1 MHIFPKCLAGKYL
14 DDHLADIIMMM
25 TAKLFQRIN
34 AFKKTVGSFFLADLK
49 IQLIRRKHHIQVHT
63 GKPQEAVGFPLK
75 ERTQKVWRRRN
86 YTRPLPAPSR
96 QFQSFL
102 CNEIKWI
109 SLSTE
114 AYVQYY
120 EKAHCQWLT
129 ELCTLHVVC
138 SDLLFFSLTEL

>member
-1 MHIFPKCLAGKYL
+1 M
-14 DDHLADIIMMM
+14 
-25 TAKLFQRIN
+25 
-34 AFKKTVGSFFLADLK
+34 GSFFLADLK

-75 ERTQKVWRRRN
+75 EQTQKVWRRRN

-129 ELCTLHVVC
+129 ELCILHVVC
-138 SDLLFFSLTEL
+138 SDLFFSFSDHFLSGVRFVGPSVNFTHFLLLFQTKFCTKHYWVNGIH

>member
-1 MHIFPKCLAGKYL
+1 M
-14 DDHLADIIMMM
+14 
-25 TAKLFQRIN
+25 
-34 AFKKTVGSFFLADLK
+34 GSFFLADLK

-86 YTRPLPAPSR
+86 YTRPLSAPSR

-138 SDLLFFSLTEL
+138 SDLLFFSFSDHFLSGVHFVGPSVNFTHFLLLFQTKFCTKHYWVNGIH